1 MSDLIATRESFG
13 NGLAEIDN
21 DNVVVLDADVDSS
34 TKTSYFRKEYPERF
48 IENGIA
54 EADMIGTAAGLAT
67 CGKIPVAS
75 TFAVFATGRCYD
87 QIRASVAYP
96 KLNVKIVGT
105 HAGVTVG
112 EDGATHQMVEDI
124 NLMRG
129 LPNMVVLNPA
139 DDVSTKALVK
149 EMIDYNGP
157 VYMRLSRRKT
167 EKIYDA
173 EQINSYGASSNNSRD
188 LGCKAN
194 SNNLRDLGCEANSEC
209 LFKIGKGIQFGNG
222 CDCTIFAIGDVLQEA
237 LKAKDILAQK
247 GIDARVCDMYSIKP
261 IDKELIIKCAKET
274 DNLFTVEDHSIIGGL
289 GSAVSEVL
297 CEEYPK
303 KLVRIGIKDTF
314 GKSGKCEE
322 LLEYFGLT
330 SEKIANVIEQK
341 MGK

>member
-1 MSDLIATRESFG
+1 MNDLIATRESFG
-13 NGLAEIDN
+13 NGLAEINN
-21 DNVVVLDADVDSS
+21 DKIVVLDADVDSS
-34 TKTSYFRKEYPERF
+34 TKTSYFKEKYPERF

-139 DDVSTKALVK
+139 DDVSTRALVK

-167 EKIYDA
+167 ERIYDS
-173 EQINSYGASSNNSRD
+173 EQMNSYGTGSNNSRELD
-188 LGCKAN
+188 
-194 SNNLRDLGCEANSEC
+194 CEANSKC

-247 GIDARVCDMYSIKP
+247 GINARVCDMYSIKP

-274 DNLFTVEDHSIIGGL
+274 NNLFTVEDHSIIGGL

-330 SEKIANVIEQK
+330 SEKIVNVIEQRIEK
-341 MGK
+341 

>member
-1 MSDLIATRESFG
+1 MNDLIATRESFG
-13 NGLAEIDN
+13 NGLAEINN
-21 DNVVVLDADVDSS
+21 DKIVVLDADVDSS
-34 TKTSYFRKEYPERF
+34 TKTSYFKEKYPERF

-139 DDVSTKALVK
+139 DDVSTRALVK

-167 EKIYDA
+167 ERIYDS
-173 EQINSYGASSNNSRD
+173 EQINSYG
-188 LGCKAN
+188 
-194 SNNLRDLGCEANSEC
+194 
-209 LFKIGKGIQFGNG
+209 IGKGIQFGNG

-237 LKAKDILAQK
+237 LKAKEILAQK
-247 GIDARVCDMYSIKP
+247 GINVRVCDMYSIKP

-274 DNLFTVEDHSIIGGL
+274 NNLFTVEDHSIIGGL

-303 KLVRIGIKDTF
+303 KLVRIGIQDTF

-330 SEKIANVIEQK
+330 SEKIAKVIEQK
-341 MGK
+341 IGK

>member
-1 MSDLIATRESFG
+1 M
-13 NGLAEIDN
+13 
-21 DNVVVLDADVDSS
+21 LDADVDSS
-34 TKTSYFRKEYPERF
+34 TKTSYFKEKYPERF

-139 DDVSTKALVK
+139 DDVSTRALVK

-167 EKIYDA
+167 ERIYDS
-173 EQINSYGASSNNSRD
+173 EQINSYG
-188 LGCKAN
+188 
-194 SNNLRDLGCEANSEC
+194 
-209 LFKIGKGIQFGNG
+209 IGKGIQFGNG

-237 LKAKDILAQK
+237 LKAKEILAQK
-247 GIDARVCDMYSIKP
+247 GINARVCDMYSIKP

-274 DNLFTVEDHSIIGGL
+274 NNLFTVEDHSIIGGL

-303 KLVRIGIKDTF
+303 KLVRIGIQDTF

-330 SEKIANVIEQK
+330 SEKIAKTIEQK
-341 MGK
+341 IEK

>member
-1 MSDLIATRESFG
+1 MNDLIATRESFG
-13 NGLAEIDN
+13 NGLAEINN
-21 DNVVVLDADVDSS
+21 DKIVVLDADVDSS
-34 TKTSYFRKEYPERF
+34 TKTSYFKEKYPERF

-139 DDVSTKALVK
+139 DDVSTRALVK

-167 EKIYDA
+167 ERIYDS
-173 EQINSYGASSNNSRD
+173 EQINSYGTGSNNSRD
-188 LGCKAN
+188 LDCKAN
-194 SNNLRDLGCEANSEC
+194 SKC

-237 LKAKDILAQK
+237 LKAKEILAQK
-247 GIDARVCDMYSIKP
+247 GINARVCDMYSIKP

-274 DNLFTVEDHSIIGGL
+274 NNLFTVEDHSIIGGL

-303 KLVRIGIKDTF
+303 KLVRIGIQDTF

-330 SEKIANVIEQK
+330 SEKIAKTIEQK
-341 MGK
+341 IEK

>member
-1 MSDLIATRESFG
+1 MNDLIATRESFG
-13 NGLAEIDN
+13 NGLAEINN
-21 DNVVVLDADVDSS
+21 DKIVVLDADVDSS
-34 TKTSYFRKEYPERF
+34 TKTSYFKEKYPERF

-139 DDVSTKALVK
+139 DDVSTRALVK

-167 EKIYDA
+167 ERIYDS
-173 EQINSYGASSNNSRD
+173 EQINRYRTGSNNSIELD
-188 LGCKAN
+188 
-194 SNNLRDLGCEANSEC
+194 CEANSKC

-247 GIDARVCDMYSIKP
+247 GINARVCDMYSIKP

-274 DNLFTVEDHSIIGGL
+274 NNLFTVEDHSIIGGL

-330 SEKIANVIEQK
+330 SEKIVNVIEQRIEK
-341 MGK
+341 

>member
-1 MSDLIATRESFG
+1 MNDLIATRESFG
-13 NGLAEIDN
+13 NGLAEINN
-21 DNVVVLDADVDSS
+21 DKIVVLDADVDSS
-34 TKTSYFRKEYPERF
+34 TKTSYFKEKYPERF

-139 DDVSTKALVK
+139 DDVSTRALVK

-167 EKIYDA
+167 ERIYDS
-173 EQINSYGASSNNSRD
+173 EQINRYRTGSNNSIELD
-188 LGCKAN
+188 
-194 SNNLRDLGCEANSEC
+194 CEANSKC

-247 GIDARVCDMYSIKP
+247 GINARVCDMYSIKP

-274 DNLFTVEDHSIIGGL
+274 NNLFTVEDHSIIGGL

-330 SEKIANVIEQK
+330 SEKIAKVIEQK
-341 MGK
+341 IGK

>member
-13 NGLAEIDN
+13 NGLAEINN
-21 DNVVVLDADVDSS
+21 DKIVVLDADVDSS
-34 TKTSYFRKEYPERF
+34 TKTSYFKEKYPERF

-139 DDVSTKALVK
+139 DDVSTRALVK

-167 EKIYDA
+167 ERIYDS
-173 EQINSYGASSNNSRD
+173 EQINSYGIGSNNSRELD
-188 LGCKAN
+188 
-194 SNNLRDLGCEANSEC
+194 CEANSKC

-247 GIDARVCDMYSIKP
+247 GINARVCDMYSIKP

-274 DNLFTVEDHSIIGGL
+274 NNLFTVEDHSVIGGL

-303 KLVRIGIKDTF
+303 KLVRIGIQDTF

-330 SEKIANVIEQK
+330 SEKIAKLIEQK
-341 MGK
+341 IGK

>member
-1 MSDLIATRESFG
+1 MNDLIATRESFG
-13 NGLAEIDN
+13 NGLAEINN
-21 DNVVVLDADVDSS
+21 DKIVVLDADVDSS
-34 TKTSYFRKEYPERF
+34 TKTSYFKEKYPERF

-139 DDVSTKALVK
+139 DDVSTRALVK

-167 EKIYDA
+167 ERIYDS
-173 EQINSYGASSNNSRD
+173 EQMNSYGTGSNNSRELD
-188 LGCKAN
+188 
-194 SNNLRDLGCEANSEC
+194 CEANSKC

-237 LKAKDILAQK
+237 LKAKEILAQK
-247 GIDARVCDMYSIKP
+247 GINARVCDMYSIKP

-274 DNLFTVEDHSIIGGL
+274 NNLFTVEDHSIIGGL

-303 KLVRIGIKDTF
+303 KLVRIGIQDTF

-322 LLEYFGLT
+322 LLEYLGLT
-330 SEKIANVIEQK
+330 SEKIAKTIEQK
-341 MGK
+341 IEK

>member
-21 DNVVVLDADVDSS
+21 DKIVVLDADVDSS
-34 TKTSYFRKEYPERF
+34 TKTSYFRKKYPERF

-139 DDVSTKALVK
+139 DDVSTRALVK

-167 EKIYDA
+167 EKIYDVS
-173 EQINSYGASSNNSRD
+173 QID
-188 LGCKAN
+188 FELD
-194 SNNLRDLGCEANSEC
+194 SNNLKNINDKSNSGCQ
-209 LFKIGKGIQFGNG
+209 FKIGKGIQFGDG

-237 LKAKDILAQK
+237 LKAKDILAQD
-247 GIDARVCDMYSIKP
+247 GINARVCDMYSVKP
-261 IDKELIIKCAKET
+261 IDKELIIKCAEET

-297 CEEYPK
+297 CEKYPK
-303 KLVRIGIKDTF
+303 KLVRIGINDTF

-330 SEKIANVIEQK
+330 AEKIAKKIEQK
-341 MGK
+341 IER

>member
-1 MSDLIATRESFG
+1 MNDLIATRESFG
-13 NGLAEIDN
+13 NGLAEINN
-21 DNVVVLDADVDSS
+21 DKIVVLDADVDSS
-34 TKTSYFRKEYPERF
+34 TKTSYFKEKYPERF

-139 DDVSTKALVK
+139 DDVSTRALVK

-167 EKIYDA
+167 ERIYDS
-173 EQINSYGASSNNSRD
+173 EQINSYGTGSNNSRD
-188 LGCKAN
+188 LDCKAN
-194 SNNLRDLGCEANSEC
+194 SKC

-237 LKAKDILAQK
+237 LKAKDILAKK
-247 GIDARVCDMYSIKP
+247 GINARVCDMYSIKP

-274 DNLFTVEDHSIIGGL
+274 NNLFTVEDHSIIGGL

-303 KLVRIGIKDTF
+303 KLVRIGIQDTF

-330 SEKIANVIEQK
+330 SEKIAKTIEQK
-341 MGK
+341 IEK